1 MHPSRQTVLMAQA
14 RQAATFDSMLLT
26 HIIYDG
32 EENVSSRRAAL
43 ARVESTLGI
52 TDNMKL
58 PHLHTG
64 LDRREQYL
72 EGLRRGRAIVTD
84 MLQHDHTHFVNL
96 TERSQ
101 LANATPFGLNFL
113 MFRRTINL
121 QGTAEQKRYWLPL
134 IDRMEINGCYAQT
147 ELGHGSHVRGME
159 TTATFDSATGEFI
172 LNSPT
177 VTATKFWPGGLGIS
191 CSHAVVAARLET
203 RGVDHGV
210 HWFVVQIRNL
220 SDFTPL
226 KGVTLGDVG
235 QKMAYNGTCNG
246 YAHFNDL
253 RVPRSSLLAAHA
265 RVLPDGAYV
274 RNEAGS
280 QETFAK
286 QSYATMLEVR
296 RVVIHWAAFGLAQ
309 PLTVATRYAVVR
321 EQGAPT
327 FSSSTCPEV
336 SILAYKSQHQRLLSL
351 ISQAYA
357 ILFASKEFD
366 DRFEEYQQEKRE
378 GKLGRLS
385 FIHAVSAGLKAWATQ
400 AVAAGAEEAR
410 KMCGGHGYLVIS
422 GLPDMV
428 ATACA
433 AATFEGENYVMW
445 QQTLRYMFKQVGA
458 IQAGRTVDSD
468 MIESLS
474 GYQQWLQVEREKFPP
489 SYLLLDSNHIS
500 EPASLLKIFQHH
512 FHRLLSTAHSFYT
525 QQARTSSPAE
535 AWNTSLTRLLP
546 AAHAYIEYLVLESM
560 QRRVAAIGRT
570 QPSLFPVLSRLTE
583 LFALTTITNPG
594 PSFTSIPFAEDRLLT
609 TDHFLQMR
617 ARIDELL
624 GALLPDN
631 TALTDAWDFT
641 DASLCSALGC
651 RDGNVYER
659 LMSWTKQLP
668 VNQQDLARQAWTID
682 GGIGEFLRGDMKPA
696 AKARL

>member
-1 MHPSRQTVLMAQA
+1 MSLTRQMVLMEQA
-14 RQAATFDSMLLT
+14 RQAATFDSTLLT
-26 HIIYDG
+26 HIIHDG
-32 EENVSSRRAAL
+32 EENTSSRRAAF
-43 ARVESTLGI
+43 ARVESALGI
-52 TDNMKL
+52 TDTMHL

-64 LDRREQYL
+64 LNRRELYL

-84 MLQHDHTHFVNL
+84 MLQHNHTHFVNL

-101 LANATPFGLNFL
+101 LTNATPFGLNFL
-113 MFRRTINL
+113 MFRRTINR

-147 ELGHGSHVRGME
+147 ELGHGSHVRGIE
-159 TTATFDSATGEFI
+159 TTATFDSTAGEFV

-177 VTATKFWPGGLGIS
+177 VTATKFWPGGLGLS
-191 CSHAVVAARLET
+191 CSHAVVAARLVT

-210 HWFVVQIRNL
+210 HWFVVQIRDI
-220 SDFTPL
+220 SDSTPI
-226 KGVTLGDVG
+226 KGVTLGDLG
-235 QKMAYNGTCNG
+235 LKMAYNGTCNG
-246 YAHFNDL
+246 YAHFNHL
-253 RVPRSSLLAAHA
+253 RVPGSSLLAAHA
-265 RVLPDGAYV
+265 QVLPDGAYV
-274 RNEAGS
+274 RNDAGA
-280 QETFAK
+280 QENLAK

-321 EQGAPT
+321 EQGALMFSQPT
-327 FSSSTCPEV
+327 VPELA
-336 SILAYKSQHQRLLSL
+336 ILEYTTQHQRLLTL

-357 ILFASKEFD
+357 ILFASKELD
-366 DRFEEYQQEKRE
+366 DCFEEYQQEKRE

-422 GLPDMV
+422 GLPEMV

-445 QQTLRYMFKQVGA
+445 QQTLRYLFKQIGA
-458 IQAGRTVDSD
+458 LQAGKMLDSD
-468 MIESLS
+468 MTESLS
-474 GYQQWLQVEREKFPP
+474 GYQKWLQAKEDN
-489 SYLLLDSNHIS
+489 SHLLNESDQLS
-500 EPASLLKIFQHH
+500 EPATLLKIFKHQ
-512 FHRLLSTAHSFYT
+512 FHRLLSAAHSFYSQRT
-525 QQARTSSPAE
+525 RTSSPAE
-535 AWNTSLTRLLP
+535 AWNASLTRLLP
-546 AAHAYIEYLVLESM
+546 AAHAYIEYLVLKFM
-560 QRRVAAIGRT
+560 QCRVAVIGKA
-570 QPSLFPVLSRLTE
+570 QPSLLPVLSRLTE

-594 PSFTSIPFAEDRLLT
+594 PSFTSISFAEDHILT
-609 TDHFLQMR
+609 ADHFLQMR

-624 GALLPDN
+624 AALLPDII
-631 TALTDAWDFT
+631 ALTDAWDFT

-651 RDGNVYER
+651 RDGNVYVR

-668 VNQQDLARQAWTID
+668 VNQQDFARQAWTTE
-682 GGIGEFLRGDMKPA
+682 GGIGEFLR
-696 AKARL
+696 

>member
-1 MHPSRQTVLMAQA
+1 MEQA
-14 RQAATFDSMLLT
+14 RQAATFDSTLLT
-26 HIIYDG
+26 HMHYLNR
-32 EENVSSRRAAL
+32 EENASSRRAAF
-43 ARVESTLGI
+43 ARVETALGI
-52 TDNMKL
+52 TDTMQL

-64 LDRREQYL
+64 LDRRELYL

-84 MLQHDHTHFVNL
+84 MLQHNHTHFVNL

-101 LANATPFGLNFL
+101 LTNATPFGLNFL

-147 ELGHGSHVRGME
+147 ELGHGSHVRGIE
-159 TTATFDSATGEFI
+159 TTATFDSAAGEFV

-177 VTATKFWPGGLGIS
+177 VTATKFWPGGLGLS
-191 CSHAVVAARLET
+191 CSHAVVAARLVT

-210 HWFVVQIRNL
+210 HWFVVQIRDN
-220 SDFTPL
+220 SDSTPI
-226 KGVTLGDVG
+226 KGVTLGDLG
-235 QKMAYNGTCNG
+235 LKMAYNGTCNG
-246 YAHFNDL
+246 YAHFNLL
-253 RVPRSSLLAAHA
+253 RVPGSSLLAAHTQ
-265 RVLPDGAYV
+265 VLPDGAYV
-274 RNEAGS
+274 RNDAGA
-280 QETFAK
+280 QENLAK

-321 EQGAPT
+321 EQGALMFSQPT
-327 FSSSTCPEV
+327 VPELA
-336 SILAYKSQHQRLLSL
+336 ILEYKTQHQRLLTL

-357 ILFASKEFD
+357 ILFASMELD
-366 DRFEEYQQEKRE
+366 DCFEEHQQEKRE
-378 GKLGRLS
+378 GKIGRLS

-422 GLPDMV
+422 GLPEMV

-445 QQTLRYMFKQVGA
+445 QQTLRYLFKQIGA
-458 IQAGRTVDSD
+458 LQAGRMLDSD
-468 MIESLS
+468 MTESLS
-474 GYQQWLQVEREKFPP
+474 GYQQWLQVEGDKSSP
-489 SYLLLDSNHIS
+489 SHLLLDSNHLS
-500 EPASLLKIFQHH
+500 EPEKLLKIFQHH
-512 FHRLLSTAHSFYT
+512 FHRLLSAAHSFYA
-525 QQARTSSPAE
+525 QQTRTSSPAE
-535 AWNTSLTRLLP
+535 AWNASLPRLLP
-546 AAHAYIEYLVLESM
+546 AAHSYIEYLVLHSM
-560 QRRVAAIGRT
+560 QRRVAVIGKA
-570 QPSLFPVLSRLTE
+570 QPSLLPVLSRLTE

-594 PSFTSIPFAEDRLLT
+594 PSFTSISFAEDRILT
-609 TDHFLQMR
+609 ADHFPQMR

-624 GALLPDN
+624 VALLPDII
-631 TALTDAWDFT
+631 ALTDAWDFT

-651 RDGNVYER
+651 RDGNLYER

-668 VNQQDLARQAWTID
+668 VNQQDLAREAWTIE
-682 GGIGEFLRGDMKPA
+682 GGIGEFLRGDITSGTKS
-696 AKARL
+696 RL